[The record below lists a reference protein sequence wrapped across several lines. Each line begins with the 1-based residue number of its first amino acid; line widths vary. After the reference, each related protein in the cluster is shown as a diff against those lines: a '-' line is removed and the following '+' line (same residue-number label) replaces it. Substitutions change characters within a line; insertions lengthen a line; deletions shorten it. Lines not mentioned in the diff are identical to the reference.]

1 MTTSVVLFLAV
12 WGMILAAAF
21 SIFFRI
27 LPNEKWQFIAS
38 IPVVK
43 NKNGIFES
51 VNLTWYGFFTS
62 SSIVYSVL
70 IFTVLALSG
79 GAEIL
84 QIAVFVG
91 AILAV
96 AVPSAKIIA
105 AMVEK
110 RSGTIT
116 IGGAAFVAI
125 IVAPFLTV
133 LLPYFG
139 DGRPVS
145 GLMLSSISTAYAAGE
160 GFGRL
165 ACLSFGCCYGKRLDS
180 CSRIAQMLFSKFNF
194 RFYGGLK
201 KASYENC
208 LEGVRLLP
216 VQGIT
221 AILLSVTA
229 LASAALIFSGHY
241 KAAFLLSACATFGWR
256 FLSEFLRSDDR
267 GGLKISAYQIMSIAA
282 VFYCVA
288 VSFFLRFGGNGG
300 TNLKT
305 VVPVITDFRFVIS
318 MQMLWIS
325 GFLYTG
331 ISSVTKSHIEFI
343 REKRAPCI

>member
-1 MTTSVVLFLAV
+1 MTTSAVLFLTA

-38 IPVVK
+38 IPVAK

-51 VNLTWYGFFTS
+51 INLTWYGFFTS

-79 GAEIL
+79 GAEIQ
-84 QIAVFVG
+84 QITVFVV

-116 IGGAAFVAI
+116 IGGAAFAAI
-125 IVAPFLTV
+125 IVAPFITM

-165 ACLSFGCCYGKRLDS
+165 ACLSFGCCYGKRMDS
-180 CSRIAQMLFSKFNF
+180 CNRIAQMLFSKFNF

-201 KASYENC
+201 KASYEDC

-221 AILLSVTA
+221 AVLLSVTA
-229 LASAALIFSGHY
+229 IASASLIFSGHY
-241 KAAFLLSACATFGWR
+241 KAAFLFSVCVTFGWR
-256 FLSEFLRSDDR
+256 LLSEFLRADFR
-267 GGLKISAYQIMSIAA
+267 GASKISAYQIMSLTAII
-282 VFYCVA
+282 YSIA
-288 VSFFLRFGGNGG
+288 VSSVVWFGGSGS
-300 TNLKT
+300 TYMSM
-305 VVPVITDFRFVIS
+305 VVPVMTDIRFILT
-318 MQMLWIS
+318 MQMLWLL
-325 GFLYTG
+325 GFIYTG
-331 ISSVTKSHIEFI
+331 ISSVTKSRIEFI
-343 REKRAPCI
+343 SDRRTSCR